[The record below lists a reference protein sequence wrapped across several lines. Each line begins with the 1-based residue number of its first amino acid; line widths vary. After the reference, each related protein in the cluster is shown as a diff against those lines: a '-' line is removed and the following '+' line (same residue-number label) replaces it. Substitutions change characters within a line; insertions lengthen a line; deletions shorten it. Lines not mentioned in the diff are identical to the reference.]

1 MEVTRYAYIK
11 PPRQKLC
18 LSNGFYSELSYHCL
32 LLPIRL
38 FRVGFL
44 VISLDNGSI
53 TSTLDLDSKVTPYKA
68 IGLYNLTSGRQS
80 IMDGH
85 VENIDWEMGMVD
97 DPLEKATNL
106 ESTYV
111 SHD

>member
-11 PPRQKLC
+11 TVGCRQKLC
-18 LSNGFYSELSYHCL
+18 YNGFYSELSYHCL
-32 LLPIRL
+32 LSVCL

-44 VISLDNGSI
+44 VISLDNGRI
-53 TSTLDLDSKVTPYKA
+53 TSTLDPDSKVTPYKT
-68 IGLYNLTSGRQS
+68 IDLYNSTSDRQS

-85 VENIDWEMGMVD
+85 AENVDWEMGMVD
-97 DPLEKATNL
+97 DPLEEATNL